1 MNAIIKLVL
10 LAGVILV
17 VVLLVNSLFFSERA
31 ERLNE
36 AVIVVEVRNGCG
48 IRGLGDRVA
57 RYLKDEGFDVIFVG
71 NAEDFEFAETMVVD
85 RSGEWA
91 KAREVAHA
99 LGGIPVVQ
107 QVTSATFFD
116 ATVVLGQDFEG
127 FEWSGKR

>member
-1 MNAIIKLVL
+1 MMSSVIKLVL

-17 VVLLVNSLFFSERA
+17 AMLVVNSLFFSERA

-36 AVIVVEVRNGCG
+36 AVVVVEVRNGCG

-91 KAREVAHA
+91 KAREVARA

-107 QVTSATFFD
+107 QIASGTFVD
-116 ATVVLGQDFEG
+116 ATVILGRDFEG
-127 FEWSGKR
+127 FK